1 MDQAICPDCGQEV
14 GVNFDGR
21 IIQHGPNKGAGY
33 GYGKPWW
40 EPPFCK
46 SSGQQL
52 EPKRG
57 KLLIHGFPMPLVT
70 SQAIADVHRPLAVVL
85 GLREE

>member
-1 MDQAICPDCGQEV
+1 MEQAICPDCGNTV
-14 GVNFDGR
+14 ALRNGR
-21 IIQHGPNKGAGY
+21 IIEHGPTKDDSSAMMHGTWN
-33 GYGKPWW
+33 
-40 EPPFCK
+40 PPYCK
-46 SSGQQL
+46 SSGQSV

-70 SQAIADVHRPLAVVL
+70 AQAIADVHRPLAVVL